1 MNSIKVIFSGKM
13 LVAKE
18 YIPPATS
25 CINFKSVKIQII
37 YYLITHTHVVKL
49 IKAKGI
55 INIKSKIRLLIGKE
69 RNASKRET

>member
-1 MNSIKVIFSGKM
+1 M

-37 YYLITHTHVVKL
+37 YYLITHTHVVKF